1 MSAAEAELAA
11 QLAAMGWS
19 CTRHDPSLVFERA
32 ATQAPEAGREDA
44 GSSPGIVRRV
54 SPAEVAAHWAGGRVR
69 GIGHLASLSVV
80 EMLEVFDGARG
91 ELRDG
96 REGFRVYPI

>member
-11 QLAAMGWS
+11 QLTAMGWS
-19 CTRHDPSLVFERA
+19 CTRHGPSLVFERA
-32 ATQAPEAGREDA
+32 ATQTPAAGREDA
-44 GSSPGIVRRV
+44 GSSPVIVWRV
-54 SPAEVAAHWAGGRVR
+54 SPVEVATHWAGGRVR

-96 REGFRVYPI
+96 PEGFRVYPI

>member
-1 MSAAEAELAA
+1 MSAVETELAA

-19 CTRHDPSLVFERA
+19 CTRHGPSLVFERA
-32 ATQAPEAGREDA
+32 GTQTPAAGGEDA
-44 GSSPGIVRRV
+44 GSSPVIFWRV
-54 SPAEVAAHWAGGRVR
+54 SPVEVATHWAGGRVR
-69 GIGHLASLSVV
+69 GVGHLASLSVV

-96 REGFRVYPI
+96 PEGFRVDPI